1 MSLQLMGKKR
11 GMISIFDENGGFVVC
26 TVIFA
31 EPNVVVQ
38 VRESEKD
45 GYVALQLGVF
55 KFPKLKKRS
64 VKKPLIGHFLR
75 AKVEPRRHLFE
86 SCVES
91 GEEYQTGQEIALDYF
106 SGCQYVDVSG
116 LSKGKGFQGVMK
128 RHGFSGGPGAHGSKF
143 HRSAGSTGM
152 CSSPG
157 RDLPGGKKAGQMGSK
172 RVKVKNLKVVQIDAG
187 RQMMLIRG
195 AVPGPTNGLVYIEKS
210 RKGG

>member
-11 GMISIFDENGGFVVC
+11 GMISIFDESDSFVVC

-38 VRESEKD
+38 VKAAGKD
-45 GYVALQLGVF
+45 GYAALQLGAF
-55 KFPKLKKRS
+55 KILKLKKGS
-64 VKKPLIGHFLR
+64 VKKPLVGHFAR
-75 AKVEPRRHLFE
+75 AKVEPRRYLAE
-86 SCVES
+86 SRIES

-106 SGCQYVDVSG
+106 LGCRYVDVSG
-116 LSKGKGFQGVMK
+116 VSKGKGFQGVMK

-157 RDLPGGKKAGQMGSK
+157 RNLPGGKKAGQMGAK
-172 RVKVKNLKVVQIDAG
+172 RVKVKNLRVIQIDAE
-187 RQMMLIRG
+187 RQMMLVRG
-195 AVPGPTNGLVYIEKS
+195 AIPGPTNGLVYIEKS
-210 RKGG
+210 RKRG